1 MRPISS
7 WFETREDALL
17 TMRSWCGWPDRPDDF
32 FPPYS
37 ALMISS
43 NRRDRRAQ
51 KAAAPRNVVPR
62 SEVAGACC

>member
-17 TMRSWCGWPDRPDDF
+17 TMRSWCGGPYRPDDF

-37 ALMISS
+37 ARMISS
-43 NRRDRRAQ
+43 NLRNATL
-51 KAAAPRNVVPR
+51 AAPRHGYDVVAR
-62 SEVAGACC
+62 SEVADTCC